1 MFRRHPLLSL
11 VTFAY
16 LALVGWLTLTPQS
29 SSQESGLLWE
39 FALLLDRYA
48 PTEWI
53 TFNGLEFAANVA
65 MFVPLGLFLVL
76 LLGRRQWWLAILFG
90 VLLTVVIETAQQYI
104 PNRVSDPR
112 DLLSNSIGAVIGTLL
127 ALVLTASK
135 ARRIRVRAT
144 AQRVSSS

>member
-1 MFRRHPLLSL
+1 M
-11 VTFAY
+11 FAY